1 MNSPKDTGS
10 HCYRSKLYVGDIL
23 SIYFGNLD
31 FAIVSADAD
40 GFFLETYDAAAG
52 RPTGKTEPT

>member
-1 MNSPKDTGS
+1 MNSLKDTGF

-52 RPTGKTEPT
+52 RPTGKT